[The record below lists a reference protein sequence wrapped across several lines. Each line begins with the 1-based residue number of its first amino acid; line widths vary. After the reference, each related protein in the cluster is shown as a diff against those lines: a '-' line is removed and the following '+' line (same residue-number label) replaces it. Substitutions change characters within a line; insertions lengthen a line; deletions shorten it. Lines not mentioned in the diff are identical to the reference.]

1 MAEMNGREDEINLYD
16 YWKVIVRRKRLII
29 GLFLVAILVSA
40 VISLLMPKI
49 YRGEVTLKLPAIT
62 AKELIAKE
70 LLGVIGKLDAEK
82 IKSILPKTHH
92 LIADVK
98 LNALKDSTDKLQ
110 LIIEAKNTD
119 ALPQAA
125 TEFVEYLN
133 DIPLIKEPVEREKRE
148 KEKVARAKA
157 REKEKVAKRLKDI
170 PRLIKNKSDLIKE
183 YNSFA
188 KMYDRKLERGELSII
203 NLVPADF
210 KQRAMDLD
218 NERRSLVEEAK
229 EYKEA
234 KEEMENITGVLLA
247 GNPYISRNPVKPT
260 IKKNITIAG
269 ITSLFSGIFLAFFL
283 EYIKK
288 LKR

>member
-133 DIPLIKEPVEREKRE
+133 DIPIIKRFVEEERQRLLKQSEELSKAIE
-148 KEKVARAKA
+148 ESNKLSETFKKVLKEG
-157 REKEKVAKRLKDI
+157 
-170 PRLIKNKSDLIKE
+170 RLIPVGFNPIEMNKRISDIKIE
-183 YNSFA
+183 
-188 KMYDRKLERGELSII
+188 KLM
-203 NLVPADF
+203 V
-210 KQRAMDLD
+210 RAG
-218 NERRSLVEEAK
+218 S
-229 EYKEA
+229 
-234 KEEMENITGVLLA
+234 
-247 GNPYISRNPVKPT
+247 
-260 IKKNITIAG
+260 
-269 ITSLFSGIFLAFFL
+269 
-283 EYIKK
+283 
-288 LKR
+288 